1 MRNET
6 NLAGAG
12 DVMSRSC
19 DELNTLYLHYQ
30 SAYNHHTR
38 QDGNLFWSS
47 GFVRSRDN
55 LKSLYLHLS

>member
-19 DELNTLYLHYQ
+19 DELNTYLHYQ

-38 QDGNLFWSS
+38 QDGNLFWSR

>member
-6 NLAGAG
+6 NLTGAG

-30 SAYNHHTR
+30 SAYNHHTG
-38 QDGNLFWSS
+38 QDGNLF
-47 GFVRSRDN
+47 
-55 LKSLYLHLS
+55 